1 MALLKKYLSA
11 TKSFFAV
18 HKKQMMM
25 ATTTIKRQAIFMYKT
40 FIRLSKNWVAI
51 DPNQTGVE
59 KNYIK
64 EETRKLFRQNLQLKD
79 SNEITECIRE
89 AEARLAMAQHYRN
102 PYPRPVNLP
111 PKSFAK
117 REGRTVGR
125 AIAKKNEYSK
135 PIYVRSIDEDKK

>member
-1 MALLKKYLSA
+1 
-11 TKSFFAV
+11 
-18 HKKQMMM
+18 M
-25 ATTTIKRQAIFMYKT
+25 ATAAQITLRKETIHMYKT
-40 FIRLSKNWVAI
+40 FLRLSKNWVAT

-59 KNYIK
+59 RNYIK
-64 EETRKLFRQNLQLKD
+64 EETRKLFRQNSHLID

-111 PKSFAK
+111 PRSFAK

-135 PIYVRSIDEDKK
+135 PIYVRSIDDDSKK